1 MSQPGWLEADTVA
14 HCGSSPAG
22 DFIWSVTYTDIF
34 SQWTESRAVWNKGA
48 AGVVTRTREVE
59 AALPFA
65 LLGFD
70 SDNGGEFL
78 NYHLWRYFSERAAPV
93 SFTRSRPDHKNDNAH
108 VEQKNWSHARQ
119 LLGYERLEVEAL
131 LAPINALYT
140 EVWNPL
146 QNFFCPS
153 LQLLEKVKEGSRY
166 RKRYAPAQTAC
177 ARLLAWPDLK
187 TPQRR
192 ELRARQAELDPL
204 ALVED
209 KERRRREILAL
220 ARRSS
225 RPAGSLRAAPAP
237 APEPH

>member
-1 MSQPGWLEADTVA
+1 M
-14 HCGSSPAG
+14 
-22 DFIWSVTYTDIF
+22 TYTDIF

-59 AALPFA
+59 AARPFL

-78 NYHLWRYFSERAAPV
+78 NYHLWRYFSERATPV
-93 SFTRSRPDHKNDNAH
+93 SFTRSRPYHNNDNAH
-108 VEQKNWSHARQ
+108 VEQKNWAHARQ
-119 LLGYERLEVEAL
+119 PLGPELVAEGLLGCERLEAEAL
-131 LAPINALYT
+131 LEPINALYT
-140 EVWNPL
+140 EVWNPR
-146 QNFFCPS
+146 QNFFCPA
-153 LQLLEKVKEGSRY
+153 LALREKVKEGSRY

-204 ALVED
+204 ALAED
-209 KERRRREILAL
+209 KERRLREIFAM

-225 RPAGSLRAAPAP
+225 RPTGSLRAAPLP
-237 APEPH
+237 APKPR